1 MKRNALIKNP
11 HKITFINSDIFESI
25 DTKEKFD
32 VIVSNPP
39 YISIQ
44 DKQNLQPEVVLH
56 EPHLALFTEDEK
68 GISFYEKLA
77 FQAKNRLNK
86 NGYLAVEIG
95 IYQAADVVKIFENAG
110 MLSGLVNKIIAE
122 SSKEPADKRK
132 KIVLMVLNQIGR
144 YLIQQSTG
152 ASQQKESL
160 KVLLN
165 LKKTLANSELF
176 VALGNGDSSFKN
188 EVEEAMEKTKL
199 LVKNQALLAE
209 YSKHKDKLKEVKE
222 KLGLP
227 ILSDV
232 HCRQDVKAAAE
243 VLDIIQ
249 IPAFLSRQTDLLVEA
264 ARTGRVVNIKK
275 GQFLAPWDMAPSIK
289 KIEASGNKNILI
301 TERGISFGYNNLVSD
316 LRALAIIRDFGYP
329 VIYDATHS
337 VQLPGG
343 GGSCSGGERRFVPGL
358 SRAAVAFGCDG
369 LFLEVHPDPDK
380 ALCDGPN
387 MVSLKELKALLKQV
401 KNIERAL
408 K

>member
-1 MKRNALIKNP
+1 MTREIKIKDIKIGAGNPLVLIAGPCVIENKKLTLDTARALKDLSLEIEIP
-11 HKITFINSDIFESI
+11 FIFKSS
-25 DTKEKFD
+25 
-32 VIVSNPP
+32 
-39 YISIQ
+39 Y
-44 DKQNLQPEVVLH
+44 DK
-56 EPHLALFTEDEK
+56 A
-68 GISFYEKLA
+68 
-77 FQAKNRLNK
+77 NR
-86 NGYLAVEIG
+86 
-95 IYQAADVVKIFENAG
+95 
-110 MLSGLVNKIIAE
+110 
-122 SSKEPADKRK
+122 
-132 KIVLMVLNQIGR
+132 
-144 YLIQQSTG
+144 T
-152 ASQQKESL
+152 SL
-160 KVLLN
+160 DSYRGPG
-165 LKKTLANSELF
+165 LKKGLEI
-176 VALGNGDSSFKN
+176 
-188 EVEEAMEKTKL
+188 
-199 LVKNQALLAE
+199 
-209 YSKHKDKLKEVKE
+209 LKEVKE
-222 KLGLP
+222 KLGLL

-232 HCRQDVKAAAE
+232 HCRQDVKAAAK

-249 IPAFLSRQTDLLVEA
+249 IPAFLSRQTDLLIEA
-264 ARTGRVVNIKK
+264 ARTGKVVNIKK

-301 TERGISFGYNNLVSD
+301 TERGVSFGYNNLVSD